1 MIKMETALWIGLAL
15 IAVFTGWFIVWFI
28 KDFKNS
34 NRK

>member
-1 MIKMETALWIGLAL
+1 METALWIGLVL
-15 IAVFTGWFIVWFI
+15 IVLFIFRVGIWLI